1 MNISDMK
8 NIVILKDLPSNI
20 VDEAIV
26 FLKQNQKVKKPE
38 YIENTEKFKGSSQK
52 EKGKDF
58 LANEAKLV
66 IADYIFKIEKENNNA
81 KNPKNSID
89 KKYKRLKNI
98 NFKLIVAL
106 ILSFLTNLI

>member
-26 FLKQNQKVKKPE
+26 FLKQN
-38 YIENTEKFKGSSQK
+38 
-52 EKGKDF
+52 GKDF

-98 NFKLIVAL
+98 NFMLIVAL

>member
-1 MNISDMK
+1 MLECLSH
-8 NIVILKDLPSNI
+8 S
-20 VDEAIV
+20 
-26 FLKQNQKVKKPE
+26 Q
-38 YIENTEKFKGSSQK
+38 ENTEKFKGSSQK

-98 NFKLIVAL
+98 NFMLIVAL